1 TLTKPILPVALA
13 LTMIVQGFV
22 SVRIG
27 AMESRS
33 FRDLG
38 IAGVI
43 GGVLL
48 AKGAAYAFGVG
59 ILACLI
65 AYGGN
70 FFKGDVEFG
79 HLWAAEIE
87 SMLEEEDKLA

>member
-1 TLTKPILPVALA
+1 
-13 LTMIVQGFV
+13 MIVQGFV

-27 AMESRS
+27 VMESKS

-48 AKGAAYAFGVG
+48 AKTAAYAFAVG
-59 ILACLI
+59 ILATLI

-70 FFKGDVEFG
+70 FFKGDVDFG
-79 HLWAAEIE
+79 HLWAPEIE
-87 SMLEEEDKLA
+87 AWLQEEQELATKSAAAGKEA